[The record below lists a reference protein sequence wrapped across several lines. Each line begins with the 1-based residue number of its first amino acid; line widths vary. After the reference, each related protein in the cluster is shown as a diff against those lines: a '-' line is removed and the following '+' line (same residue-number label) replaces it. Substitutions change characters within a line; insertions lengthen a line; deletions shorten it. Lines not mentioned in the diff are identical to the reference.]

1 MGFPVVCIWV
11 LFHGY
16 LNEDK
21 TPTVDSFA
29 KLRKKTY
36 FGIHK
41 ETNPTSPTPIAS
53 PKRQPQERDHGRK
66 KVTTY
71 HMRDPQG
78 KVLAVIFPIYRR
90 RGNFPLT

>member
-29 KLRKKTY
+29 KLRKKLTLAS
-36 FGIHK
+36 IKKQTPHHQ
-41 ETNPTSPTPIAS
+41 PPIAS
-53 PKRQPQERDHGRK
+53 PKRQSQERDHGRQN
-66 KVTTY
+66 VTTY